1 MGRMSAL
8 SITGQL
14 VDLVGKSISPKC
26 IRVENGKIMAIEEA
40 SDVEPQVI
48 MPGFIDAHIHVESSM
63 LVPSEFARLAVTH
76 GTVAT
81 ISDPHEIGNVLGLEG
96 VRYMIANSKNVPFH
110 FFFGAPSC
118 VPATSFET
126 AGASITL
133 AEIEAL
139 FKEDGLLYLSEM
151 MNYPGVLNNDPEVM
165 EKIAFALSLGR
176 AVDGHAPGLKG
187 EQARLYA
194 AAGITTD
201 HECFT
206 LDEALDKI
214 ACGMKILIREGSA
227 AKNFDA
233 LHPLFEKHAEKLM
246 LCSDDM
252 HPDDLVLGHI
262 NRLVRRAVRLGYD
275 VMDVLYA
282 ACIHPIQHYGLN
294 VGQLRVG
301 DPGDFIV
308 VNNLEEFQVK
318 RTYIRGQL
326 VAKDGEPLIESQPV
340 PKVNHF
346 TRGLLQEDDLILP
359 AKHDK
364 IHVIEAIPGELITRK
379 LTMPASIE
387 KGAYIADPSR
397 DLLKLVVINRYKKAP
412 PSIAFIK
419 GIGLREGAIA
429 SSVAHDSHNVI
440 AIGADDK
447 SLCQAINTVISN
459 QGGVCTVSGDETT
472 QLPLPVAGLM
482 SDSDGQ
488 SVAKQYQEVK
498 NRAKALGS
506 SLPDPFMTLSFMA
519 LLVIP
524 SLKLSDL
531 GLFDAETFRFIPL
544 EAE

>member
-1 MGRMSAL
+1 
-8 SITGQL
+8 
-14 VDLVGKSISPKC
+14 
-26 IRVENGKIMAIEEA
+26 
-40 SDVEPQVI
+40 
-48 MPGFIDAHIHVESSM
+48 M
-63 LVPSEFARLAVTH
+63 LVPSEFARLAVIH

-81 ISDPHEIGNVLGLEG
+81 VSDPHEIANVLGIEG
-96 VRYMIANSKNVPFH
+96 VRYMIANSKKVPFH

-133 AEIEAL
+133 AEIEIL

-165 EKIAFALSLGR
+165 KKIALALQLGR
-176 AVDGHAPGLKG
+176 PVDGHAPGLKN
-187 EQARLYA
+187 EEARFYA

-233 LHPLFEKHAEKLM
+233 LHSLFKEHADKLM

-252 HPDDLVLGHI
+252 HPDKLTLSHI
-262 NRLVRRAVRLGYD
+262 NALVRRAVKLGYN

-282 ACIHPIQHYGLN
+282 ACIHPIHHYGLN

-301 DPGDFIV
+301 DPGDFII
-308 VNNLEEFQVK
+308 VNNLEEFRVK
-318 RTYIRGQL
+318 RTYIGGQL
-326 VAKDGEPLIESQPV
+326 VAQDGVTLIESQPV
-340 PKVNHF
+340 PKINHF
-346 TRGLLQEDDLILP
+346 TCSLLKEDSLALP
-359 AKHDK
+359 ARHDK
-364 IHVIEAIPGELITRK
+364 IHVIEAIPGELITRR

-387 KGAYIADPSR
+387 GGIYVPDPSR
-397 DLLKLVVINRYKKAP
+397 DLLKLVVINRYKEAP
-412 PSIAFIK
+412 AAVAFIK
-419 GIGLREGAIA
+419 GMGLREGAIA

-440 AIGADDK
+440 AVGADDK
-447 SLCQAINTVISN
+447 SLCQAINAVISN
-459 QGGVCTVSGDETT
+459 QGGVCTTREEETVL
-472 QLPLPVAGLM
+472 LPLPVAGLM
-482 SDSDGQ
+482 SCSDSQ
-488 SVAKQYQEVK
+488 LVAKQYIEVK
-498 NRAKALGS
+498 EKAKALGS
-506 SLPDPFMTLSFMA
+506 TLPDPFMTLSFMA

-531 GLFDAETFRFIPL
+531 GLFDAEAFQFIPL